1 MWLVMHF
8 DTSRNVTY
16 DKIMQG
22 KYSNIRKHLLSP
34 LTFS

>member
-22 KYSNIRKHLLSP
+22 KYSNIRKHLTCCP
-34 LTFS
+34 L